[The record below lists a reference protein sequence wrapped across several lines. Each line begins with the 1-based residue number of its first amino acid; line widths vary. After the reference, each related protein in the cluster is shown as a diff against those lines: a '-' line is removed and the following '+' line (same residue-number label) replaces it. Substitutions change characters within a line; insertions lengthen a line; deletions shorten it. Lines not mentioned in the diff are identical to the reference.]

1 MSPPSWVYPAV
12 AASTWL
18 AMLLTMLG
26 HWTVIGEPRYGL
38 MKPGQNIPFISDIGA
53 QELKPL
59 FMIGS
64 ITTVLLLNLSF
75 YRHVQNKSYISKACT
90 HGSFFFTVVGSIGL
104 IMLSVLDNI
113 AHHFMHD
120 VCVTIFIVGFLLSAA
135 LMCLDYIYLG
145 IAHALRQ
152 PMLMTSFVIKS
163 SFIVVE
169 LALIIVFRITEHTH
183 YQQNNTAATL
193 EWVIAFVFTG
203 YILSLIVDLMP
214 SAQRNLHNPKG
225 YQQLEMSTGLG
236 TGLLP

>member
-1 MSPPSWVYPAV
+1 
-12 AASTWL
+12 
-18 AMLLTMLG
+18 
-26 HWTVIGEPRYGL
+26 
-38 MKPGQNIPFISDIGA
+38 
-53 QELKPL
+53 
-59 FMIGS
+59 MIGS

-120 VCVTIFIVGFLLSAA
+120 VCVTIFMYAPRQDFRTDMHVLQCTNSPSVGFLLSAA

-193 EWVIAFVFTG
+193 EWG
-203 YILSLIVDLMP
+203 EYIYASP
-214 SAQRNLHNPKG
+214 YLHCLTL
-225 YQQLEMSTGLG
+225 Y
-236 TGLLP
+236 

>member
-1 MSPPSWVYPAV
+1 MSPPSWVLPAI

-18 AMLLTMLG
+18 AMLLAMLG
-26 HWTVIGEPRYGL
+26 HWTMIGEPRYGL

-64 ITTVLLLNLSF
+64 ITTVLLINLSF
-75 YRHVQNKSYISKACT
+75 YKHVQNKSYISKLCT
-90 HGSFFFTVVGSIGL
+90 HGSFFFTVVGSTGL

-145 IAHALRQ
+145 IAHALRE

-169 LALIIVFRITEHTH
+169 LALIIVFRVTEHTH
-183 YQQNNTAATL
+183 YQHNNTAATL

-225 YQQLEMSTGLG
+225 YQQLEMSTGIG

>member
-1 MSPPSWVYPAV
+1 MSPPSWVFPAI

-18 AMLLTMLG
+18 AMLLAMLG
-26 HWTVIGEPRYGL
+26 HWTMIGEPRYGL

-75 YRHVQNKSYISKACT
+75 YKHVQNQSYISKACT
-90 HGSFFFTVVGSIGL
+90 HGSFFFTVVGSTGL

-145 IAHALRQ
+145 IAHALRE

-169 LALIIVFRITEHTH
+169 LVLIIIFRITEHTH

-225 YQQLEMSTGLG
+225 YQQLEMSTGIS